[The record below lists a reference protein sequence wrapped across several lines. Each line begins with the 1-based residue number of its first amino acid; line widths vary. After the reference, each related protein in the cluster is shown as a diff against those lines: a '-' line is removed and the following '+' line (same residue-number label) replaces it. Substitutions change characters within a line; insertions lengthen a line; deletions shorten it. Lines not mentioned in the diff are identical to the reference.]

1 MELGKLIYLK
11 RKEKGL
17 SQEKL
22 TEEIHVARQTVSKWE
37 TNETLPDVE
46 SLKKLA
52 IFLEFSIDAALGIEA
67 EKDDDKMEWLIIGG
81 FIIGNSLGLIFDN
94 FLLGFICGM
103 IGLGS
108 GLIGKVFKQ

>member
-1 MELGKLIYLK
+1 MLLGKPSASGNE
-11 RKEKGL
+11 RN
-17 SQEKL
+17 L
-22 TEEIHVARQTVSKWE
+22 TGCR
-37 TNETLPDVE
+37 E
-46 SLKKLA
+46 SEKLA

-103 IGLGS
+103 IGLGI

>member
-22 TEEIHVARQTVSKWE
+22 AEEIHVARQTVSKWE

-52 IFLEFSIDAALGIEA
+52 IFLEFSIDAALGIEE

-103 IGLGS
+103 IGLGI
-108 GLIGKVFKQ
+108 GLIGKVFKK